1 MAVLIDTTGIWG
13 LYFSNSKY
21 SKFINFCLKFT
32 ILVNSLQRY
41 QKLVNSLYH
50 EFMKNLHSTTELI
63 VPKITFVELIYPV
76 YTAEGINEM
85 QKPGKFLDVSKT
97 AENITIL
104 EETLD
109 DVTSAL
115 NFCVLHEDIF
125 ITEKGNM
132 SLFDAILASIWKRT
146 GLVFYTRD
154 HSLGKFGD
162 RYNLKYKII
171 EV

>member
-21 SKFINFCLKFT
+21 
-32 ILVNSLQRY
+32 
-41 QKLVNSLYH
+41 H

-63 VPKITFVELIYPV
+63 VPKITLVELIYPV
-76 YTAEGINEM
+76 YTAEGIDEM
-85 QKPGKFLDVSKT
+85 QKLGKFLDVLKT

-104 EETLD
+104 EETLE

-115 NFCVLHEDIF
+115 NFCVLHEDLF
-125 ITEKGNM
+125 ITEKGNI

-146 GLVFYTRD
+146 GIVFYTRD
-154 HSLGKFGD
+154 HSLKKFGD
-162 RYNLKYKII
+162 IYNLKYKII
-171 EV
+171 E